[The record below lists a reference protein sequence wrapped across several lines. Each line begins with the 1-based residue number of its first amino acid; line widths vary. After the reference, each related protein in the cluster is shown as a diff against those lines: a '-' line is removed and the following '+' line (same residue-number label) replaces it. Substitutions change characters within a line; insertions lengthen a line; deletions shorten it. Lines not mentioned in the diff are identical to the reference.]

1 MALITK
7 IREKSGIAA
16 AAIAISLIFFLIG
29 GDIFSGNSRFFGGSS
44 DVVGEIGGEK
54 INFKDFQKK
63 VEDATQN
70 YTQQSGRSP
79 GEQETSQMRDQVW
92 NQYIL
97 DLAYGKEYDA
107 LGLSVSSK
115 ELVDMVQGENIHPS
129 VRQQFT
135 NPQTGQ
141 FDKTYVIQFLKN
153 FKTMPVAQQQAWAS
167 FEKSL
172 AQDRLRTK
180 YENLIKMSTYTT
192 NAEAQKEY
200 SAQTAKV
207 DAHYLYVPFYSVAD
221 STVKVTDSQLE
232 DYLGKHKDAFI
243 GQNTRSIQYVTFP
256 VIPSKQ
262 DTASFYNDIKRLA
275 KELAITKND
284 SAFAMMNSDVK
295 TPYYVTMAEIPE
307 SVKGSLGSMTPG
319 GIYGPFKNGM
329 SYSIYKYGGIQKDS
343 LFTVRA
349 SHILIQAAKAAPDSV
364 KAAARKRAEGILAQ
378 IRGGASFEAM
388 AQQFGTDGTAQQG
401 GDLGYFKNNGSM
413 VKPFENAIFGFSGT
427 GLLANI
433 VETDFGFHIVKVT
446 EAKTNTR
453 YKLAA
458 VNRTIAPSQAT
469 MDEVL
474 RKADAFA
481 TENDTKDKFE
491 ASLKKDRTLLMLR
504 GDKIPEGAA
513 GFNNL
518 QNARDIVRWAFNSDT
533 KIGSISTVFQNENQY
548 IVALETGSTDK
559 DKVKIDDFRDE
570 LTARVRGE
578 MKAEIITKKLSGIT
592 GTLEQMAQKY
602 GAGALVETVTDLTLA
617 QGVLTSAGAD
627 PTALGKAFGLKIGQ
641 KSKPFKGEAGVFV
654 METTKSTPAP
664 AMADLTMY
672 KNSSKMMAAQR
683 ASYYINEAIKENAK
697 VVDNRAKFY

>member
-16 AAIAISLIFFLIG
+16 AAIAISLIFFLVG
-29 GDIFSGNSRFFGGSS
+29 GDIFSGNSRFFGGSG

-54 INFKDFQKK
+54 INYKDFQKK

-70 YTQQSGRSP
+70 YTQQAGRSP

-97 DLAYGKEYDA
+97 DLAYGKEYEA
-107 LGLSVSSK
+107 LGLSVSAK

-172 AQDRLRTK
+172 SQDRLRTK
-180 YENLIKMSTYTT
+180 YENLLKMSTYTT

-200 SAQTAKV
+200 SAQTSKV

-232 DYLGKHKDAFI
+232 DYLGKHKNAFL

-433 VETDFGFHIVKVT
+433 VETDFGYHIVKVT

-458 VNRTIAPSQAT
+458 INRTIAPSQAT

-474 RKADAFA
+474 RKTDAFA
-481 TENDTKDKFE
+481 TENNTKDKFE
-491 ASLKKDRTLLMLR
+491 AALKKDRTLLMLR

-559 DKVKIDDFRDE
+559 NKVKIDDFRDE
-570 LTARVRGE
+570 LTAKVRGE
-578 MKAEIITKKLSGIT
+578 MKAEIITKKLTGIT

>member
-570 LTARVRGE
+570 LTAKVRGE

>member
-54 INFKDFQKK
+54 INYKDFQKK
-63 VEDATQN
+63 VEDAAQN
-70 YTQQSGRSP
+70 YTQQAGRSP
-79 GEQETSQMRDQVW
+79 GEQETSQMRDQIW

-97 DLAYGKEYDA
+97 DLAYGKEYEA

-153 FKTMPVAQQQAWAS
+153 FKTMPVPQQQAWAS

-180 YENLIKMSTYTT
+180 YENLMKMSTYTT

-200 SAQTAKV
+200 VAQTSKV

-275 KELAITKND
+275 KELAISKND

-433 VETDFGFHIVKVT
+433 VETDFGYHIVKVT

-481 TENDTKDKFE
+481 TENNTKDKFE
-491 ASLKKDRTLLMLR
+491 AALKKDRTLLMLR

-578 MKAEIITKKLSGIT
+578 MKAEIITKKLSGVS

-627 PTALGKAFGLKIGQ
+627 PTALGKAFGLKVGQ
-641 KSKPFKGEAGVFV
+641 KSKPFKGEAGVFI

-672 KNSSKMMAAQR
+672 KNSAKMMAAQR

-697 VVDNRAKFY
+697 VIDNRAKFY

>member
-1 MALITK
+1 
-7 IREKSGIAA
+7 
-16 AAIAISLIFFLIG
+16 
-29 GDIFSGNSRFFGGSS
+29 
-44 DVVGEIGGEK
+44 
-54 INFKDFQKK
+54 
-63 VEDATQN
+63 
-70 YTQQSGRSP
+70 
-79 GEQETSQMRDQVW
+79 
-92 NQYIL
+92 
-97 DLAYGKEYDA
+97 
-107 LGLSVSSK
+107 
-115 ELVDMVQGENIHPS
+115 
-129 VRQQFT
+129 
-135 NPQTGQ
+135 
-141 FDKTYVIQFLKN
+141 
-153 FKTMPVAQQQAWAS
+153 MPVAQQQAWAS

-180 YENLIKMSTYTT
+180 YENLMKMSTYTT

-200 SAQTAKV
+200 VAQTSKV

-221 STVKVTDSQLE
+221 STVEVTDSQLE

-275 KELAITKND
+275 KELAISKND

-329 SYSIYKYGGIQKDS
+329 SYSIYKYGGVQKDS

-349 SHILIQAAKAAPDSV
+349 SHILIQAAKTASDSV
-364 KAAARKRAEGILAQ
+364 KSAARKRAEGILAQ

-474 RKADAFA
+474 RRADAFA
-481 TENDTKDKFE
+481 TANDTKDKFE
-491 ASLKKDRTLLMLR
+491 AALKKDRTLLMLR

-559 DKVKIDDFRDE
+559 NKVKIDDFRDE
-570 LTARVRGE
+570 LMARVRGE

>member
-7 IREKSGIAA
+7 IREKSGVAA
-16 AAIAISLIFFLIG
+16 AAIAISLILFLVG
-29 GDIFSGNSRFFGGSS
+29 GDIFQGRSKFFGGTS
-44 DVVGEIGGEK
+44 DVVGEIGGENIK
-54 INFKDFQKK
+54 FQDFQKK
-63 VEDATQN
+63 VEELSQN
-70 YTQQSGRSP
+70 YTQQAGRGP
-79 GEQETSQMRDQVW
+79 GEQELAQMREQVW
-92 NQYIL
+92 NQYIM
-97 DLAYGKEYDA
+97 DLAYGKEYES
-107 LGLSVSSK
+107 LGLSVTPK

-141 FDKTYVIQFLKN
+141 FDKNYVIQFLKN
-153 FKTMPVAQQQAWAS
+153 FKTMPVAQQQAWAN

-172 AQDRLRTK
+172 SQDRLRSK
-180 YENLIKMSTYTT
+180 YENLLRMSTYTT

-207 DAHYLYVPFYSVAD
+207 DVRYLYVPFYSVAD
-221 STVKVTDSQLE
+221 STIKVSDSQLE
-232 DYLGKHKDAFI
+232 EYLNSHKDLFK
-243 GQNTRSIQYVTFP
+243 GQNTRSVQYVTFP

-275 KELAITKND
+275 KELAVTKND

-295 TPYYVTMAEIPE
+295 TPYYATLAEIPE
-307 SVKGSLGSMTPG
+307 SVKGSLGSMVVG
-319 GIYGPFKNGM
+319 GIYGPFKNGL
-329 SYSIYKYGGIQKDS
+329 SYSIYKYGGVQKDS

-349 SHILIQAAKAAPDSV
+349 SHILINAPKTAPDSV

-388 AQQFGTDGTAQQG
+388 AQQFGSDGTAQQG
-401 GDLGYFKNNGSM
+401 GDLGYFKNNGGM
-413 VKPFENAIFGFSGT
+413 VKPFENAVFGFSGT
-427 GLLANI
+427 GLLPGI
-433 VETDFGFHIVKVT
+433 VETDFGYHVVKVT

-481 TENDTKDKFE
+481 SANDTKDKFE
-491 ASLKKDRTLLMLR
+491 AALKKDKSLLMLR
-504 GDKIPEGAA
+504 ADKIQEGAT
-513 GFNNL
+513 GLNNL
-518 QNARDIVRWAFNSDT
+518 QNARDIVRWAFNDDT
-533 KIGSISTVFQNENQY
+533 KIGEVSDVFQNENQY
-548 IVALETGSTDK
+548 IVALETGATSK
-559 DKVKIDDFRDE
+559 DVVKVDDFRDE
-570 LTARVRGE
+570 LTARVRGDL
-578 MKAEIITKKLSGIT
+578 KAEQITKKLGGIS

-602 GAGALVETVTDLTLA
+602 GAGALVETVSDLTLA

-627 PTALGKAFGLKIGQ
+627 PTALGKAFGLKVGQ

-664 AMADLTMY
+664 AIADLTMY
-672 KNSSKMMAAQR
+672 KNSAKMMAAQR
-683 ASYYINEAIKENAK
+683 ASFYINEAIKDNAK

>member
-7 IREKSGIAA
+7 IREKSGVAA
-16 AAIAISLIFFLIG
+16 AAIAISLILFLVG
-29 GDIFSGNSRFFGGSS
+29 GDIFQGRSKFFGGTS
-44 DVVGEIGGEK
+44 DVVGEIGGENIK
-54 INFKDFQKK
+54 FQDFQKK
-63 VEDATQN
+63 VEELSQN
-70 YTQQSGRSP
+70 YTQQAGRGP
-79 GEQETSQMRDQVW
+79 GEQELGQMRDQVW
-92 NQYIL
+92 NQYIM
-97 DLAYGKEYDA
+97 DLAYGKEYET
-107 LGLSVSSK
+107 LGLSVTPK

-141 FDKTYVIQFLKN
+141 FDKNYVIQFLKN
-153 FKTMPVAQQQAWAS
+153 FKTMPVAQQQAWAN

-172 AQDRLRTK
+172 SQDRLRGK
-180 YENLIKMSTYTT
+180 YENLLRMSTYTT
-192 NAEAQKEY
+192 TAEAQKEY
-200 SAQTAKV
+200 TAQTAKV
-207 DAHYLYVPFYSVAD
+207 DVRYLYVPFYSMAD
-221 STVKVTDSQLE
+221 STIKVSDSQLE
-232 DYLGKHKDAFI
+232 EYLNSHKDLFK

-256 VIPSKQ
+256 VIPSKV

-275 KELAITKND
+275 KELAVTKND

-295 TPYYVTMAEIPE
+295 TPYYATLAEIPND
-307 SVKGSLGSMTPG
+307 VKSQLGSMVVG
-319 GIYGPFKNGM
+319 GIYGPFKNGL
-329 SYSIYKYGGIQKDS
+329 SYSIYKYGGVQKDS

-349 SHILIQAAKAAPDSV
+349 SHILINAPKTAPDSV

-388 AQQFGTDGTAQQG
+388 AQQFGSDGTAQQG
-401 GDLGYFKNNGSM
+401 GDLGYFKNNGGM
-413 VKPFENAIFGFSGT
+413 VKPFENAVFGFSGT
-427 GLLANI
+427 GLLPSI
-433 VETDFGFHIVKVT
+433 VETDFGYHVIKVT

-481 TENDTKDKFE
+481 AANDTKDKFE
-491 ASLKKDRTLLMLR
+491 AALKKDKSLLMLR
-504 GDKIPEGAA
+504 ADKIQEGAT
-513 GFNNL
+513 GMNNL
-518 QNARDIVRWAFNSDT
+518 QNARDIVRWAFNDDT
-533 KIGSISTVFQNENQY
+533 KIGTVSEVFQNDNQY
-548 IVALETGSTDK
+548 IVALETGTTSK
-559 DKVKIDDFRDE
+559 EVVKVDDFRDE
-570 LTARVRGE
+570 LTARVRGDL
-578 MKAEIITKKLSGIT
+578 KAEQITKKLGGIS

-602 GAGALVETVTDLTLA
+602 GAGALVETVSDLTLA

-627 PTALGKAFGLKIGQ
+627 PTALGKAFGLKVGQ

-664 AMADLTMY
+664 AIADLTMY
-672 KNSSKMMAAQR
+672 KNSAKMMATQR
-683 ASYYINEAIKENAK
+683 TSFYINEAIKDNAK

>member
-16 AAIAISLIFFLIG
+16 AAIAISLIFFLVG
-29 GDIFSGNSRFFGGSS
+29 GDIFSGNSRFFGGSG

-54 INFKDFQKK
+54 INYKDFQKK

-70 YTQQSGRSP
+70 YTQQAGRSP

-97 DLAYGKEYDA
+97 DLAYGKEYEA
-107 LGLSVSSK
+107 LGLSVSAK

-180 YENLIKMSTYTT
+180 YENLMKMSTYTT

-200 SAQTAKV
+200 SAQTSKV

-232 DYLGKHKDAFI
+232 DYLGKHKDAFV

-275 KELAITKND
+275 RELAISKND

-349 SHILIQAAKAAPDSV
+349 SHILIQAPKTASDSV
-364 KAAARKRAEGILAQ
+364 KAAARKRAEGVLAQ

-433 VETDFGFHIVKVT
+433 VETDFGYHIVKVT

-474 RKADAFA
+474 RKTDAFA
-481 TENDTKDKFE
+481 TQNNTKDKFE
-491 ASLKKDRTLLMLR
+491 AALKKDRTLLMLR

-559 DKVKIDDFRDE
+559 NKVKIDDFRDE
-570 LTARVRGE
+570 LTAKVRGE
-578 MKAEIITKKLSGIT
+578 MKAEIITKKLSGVS

>member
-54 INFKDFQKK
+54 INYKDFQKK
-63 VEDATQN
+63 VEDAAQN
-70 YTQQSGRSP
+70 YTQQAGRSP
-79 GEQETSQMRDQVW
+79 GEQETSQMRDQIW

-97 DLAYGKEYDA
+97 DLAYGKEYEA

-180 YENLIKMSTYTT
+180 YENLMKMSTYTT

-200 SAQTAKV
+200 VAQTSKV

-221 STVKVTDSQLE
+221 STVEVTDSQLE

-275 KELAITKND
+275 KELAISKND

-329 SYSIYKYGGIQKDS
+329 SYSIYKYGGVQKDS

-349 SHILIQAAKAAPDSV
+349 SHILIQAAKTASDSV
-364 KAAARKRAEGILAQ
+364 KSAARKRAEGILAQ

-474 RKADAFA
+474 RRADAFA
-481 TENDTKDKFE
+481 TANDTKDKFE
-491 ASLKKDRTLLMLR
+491 AALKKDRTLLMLR

-559 DKVKIDDFRDE
+559 NKVKIDDFRDE
-570 LTARVRGE
+570 LMARVRGE

>member
-16 AAIAISLIFFLIG
+16 TAIAISLIFFLIG
-29 GDIFSGNSRFFGGSS
+29 GDLFSGNSRFFGGSN
-44 DVVGEIGGEK
+44 DVVGVIGGEK
-54 INFKDFQKK
+54 INYKDFQKK
-63 VEDATQN
+63 VEDAAQN
-70 YTQQSGRSP
+70 YTQQAGRSP
-79 GEQETSQMRDQVW
+79 GDQETSQMRDQVW

-97 DLAYGKEYDA
+97 DLAYGKEYEA
-107 LGLSVSSK
+107 LGLSVSPK

-180 YENLIKMSTYTT
+180 YENLLKMSTYTT

-200 SAQTAKV
+200 LAQTSKV

-232 DYLGKHKDAFI
+232 DYLGKHKEAFL

-364 KAAARKRAEGILAQ
+364 KAAARKRAEGILTQ

-433 VETDFGFHIVKVT
+433 VETDFGYHIVKVT

-474 RKADAFA
+474 RRADAFA
-481 TENDTKDKFE
+481 TQNDTKDKFE
-491 ASLKKDRTLLMLR
+491 AALKKDRTLLMLR
-504 GDKIPEGAA
+504 GDKIPQGAA

-570 LTARVRGE
+570 LTAKVRGE
-578 MKAEIITKKLSGIT
+578 MKAEIIIKKLTGIT

-664 AMADLTMY
+664 AMADLTMF
-672 KNSSKMMAAQR
+672 KNSSKMIAAQR

>member
-16 AAIAISLIFFLIG
+16 TAIAISLIFFLVG
-29 GDIFSGNSRFFGGSS
+29 GDLFSGNSRFFGGSS
-44 DVVGEIGGEK
+44 NVVGEIGGEK
-54 INFKDFQKK
+54 INYKDFQKK
-63 VEDATQN
+63 VEAATQN

-97 DLAYGKEYDA
+97 DLAYGKEYQA
-107 LGLSVSSK
+107 LGLSVSPK

-135 NPQTGQ
+135 NPKTGQ

-153 FKTMPVAQQQAWAS
+153 FKTMPAAQQQAWAS

-172 AQDRLRTK
+172 SQDRLRTK
-180 YENLIKMSTYTT
+180 YENLMKMSTYTT

-207 DAHYLYVPFYSVAD
+207 DVRYLYIPFYSVAD

-232 DYLGKHKDAFI
+232 DYLGKHQGAFK
-243 GQNTRSIQYVTFP
+243 GQTTRSIQYVTFP

-284 SAFAMMNSDVK
+284 SAFAMMNSDTK
-295 TPYYVTMAEIPE
+295 TPYYVTMAEMPE
-307 SVKGSLGSMTPG
+307 SVKGSLGTMTPG

-349 SHILIQAAKAAPDSV
+349 SHILIQAAKTAPDSV

-427 GLLANI
+427 GLLPKI
-433 VETDFGFHIVKVT
+433 VETDFGYHIVKVT

-481 TENDTKDKFE
+481 AENNTKDKFE
-491 ASLKKDRTLLMLR
+491 AALKKDRTLLMLR

-533 KIGSISTVFQNENQY
+533 KVGSISTVFQNENQY

-578 MKAEIITKKLSGIT
+578 MKAEIIMKKLSGIT
-592 GTLEQMAQKY
+592 GTFEQMAQKY
-602 GAGALVETVTDLTLA
+602 GAGALVETVAGLTLA

-627 PTALGKAFGLKIGQ
+627 PTALGRAFGLKVGQ

>member
-70 YTQQSGRSP
+70 YTQQAGRSP

-180 YENLIKMSTYTT
+180 YENLLKMSTYTT

-232 DYLGKHKDAFI
+232 DYLGKHKDAFL

-433 VETDFGFHIVKVT
+433 VETDFGYHIVKVT

-559 DKVKIDDFRDE
+559 DKVKVDDFRDE

-627 PTALGKAFGLKIGQ
+627 PTALGKAFGLKVGQ

-672 KNSSKMMAAQR
+672 KNSAKMMAAQR

>member
-7 IREKSGIAA
+7 IREKSGVAA
-16 AAIAISLIFFLIG
+16 AAIAISLILFLVG
-29 GDIFSGNSRFFGGSS
+29 GDLFTGNSSFFGGSKN
-44 DVVGEIGGEK
+44 VVGEIGGES
-54 INFKDFQKK
+54 IQYQDFQKK
-63 VEDATQN
+63 VDELSQN
-70 YTQQSGRSP
+70 YSQQAGRSP
-79 GEQETSQMRDQVW
+79 GDQETTQMREQVW
-92 NQYIL
+92 NQYIM
-97 DLAYGKEYDA
+97 DLAYGKEYEA
-107 LGLSVSSK
+107 LGLSVSPK

-153 FKTMPVAQQQAWAS
+153 FKTMAPAQQQAWAS

-172 AQDRLRTK
+172 AQDRLRGK
-180 YENLIKMSTYTT
+180 YENLLRMSTYTT

-200 SAQTAKV
+200 VAQTAKV
-207 DAHYLYVPFYSVAD
+207 NAHYLYVPFYSVAD
-221 STVKVTDSQLE
+221 SSIKVTDSQLE
-232 DYLGKHKDAFI
+232 DYLSKNKDAFK

-256 VIPSKQ
+256 VIPSKL

-284 SAFAMMNSDVK
+284 SAFAMMNSDIK
-295 TPYYVTMAEIPE
+295 TPYYATLAEIPE
-307 SVKGSLGSMTPG
+307 SVKGQLSSMTPG

-329 SYSIYKYGGIQKDS
+329 SYSIYKYGGIQKDT

-349 SHILIQAAKAAPDSV
+349 SHILIQAPKASSDSV
-364 KAAARKRAEGILAQ
+364 KASARTRANGILAQ
-378 IRGGASFEAM
+378 IKGGASFEAM

-427 GLLANI
+427 GLLPGI
-433 VETDFGFHIVKVT
+433 VETDFGYHIVKVT

-481 TENDTKDKFE
+481 SANDTKDKFE
-491 ASLKKDRTLLMLR
+491 AALKKDRSLLMLR

-518 QNARDIVRWAFNSDT
+518 QNARDIVRWAFNDDT
-533 KIGSISTVFQNENQY
+533 KVGTISTVFQNENQY
-548 IVALETGSTDK
+548 IVALETGSTSK
-559 DKVKIDDFRDE
+559 DKVKIEDFRDE
-570 LTARVRGE
+570 LTARVRGDL
-578 MKAEIITKKLSGIT
+578 KAETIMKKLGGVS

-602 GAGALVETVTDLTLA
+602 GAGALVETVNDITLA

-627 PTALGKAFGLKIGQ
+627 PTALGKSFGLKVGQ
-641 KSKPFKGEAGVFV
+641 KSKPFKGDAGVFV
-654 METTKSTPAP
+654 METTKTTPAP

-672 KNSSKMMAAQR
+672 KNSAKMMAAQR

>member
-7 IREKSGIAA
+7 IREKSGVAA
-16 AAIAISLIFFLIG
+16 AAIAISLILFLVG
-29 GDIFSGNSRFFGGSS
+29 GDIFQGRSRFFGGTS
-44 DVVGEIGGEK
+44 DAVGEIGGESIK
-54 INFKDFQKK
+54 FPDFQKK
-63 VEDATQN
+63 VEELTQN
-70 YTQQSGRSP
+70 YTQQSGRGP
-79 GEQETSQMRDQVW
+79 GEQELGMMRDQVW
-92 NQYIL
+92 NQYIM
-97 DLAYGKEYDA
+97 DLAYGKEYES
-107 LGLSVSSK
+107 LGLAVTPK

-141 FDKTYVIQFLKN
+141 FDKNYVIQFLKN
-153 FKTMPVAQQQAWAS
+153 FKTMPVAQQQAWAN

-172 AQDRLRTK
+172 SQDRLRSK
-180 YENLIKMSTYTT
+180 YENLLKMSTYTT

-200 SAQTAKV
+200 TAQTSKV
-207 DAHYLYVPFYSVAD
+207 DARYLYVPFYSVAD
-221 STVKVTDSQLE
+221 SAIKVTDSQLE
-232 DYLGKHKDAFI
+232 EYLNSHKDLFK

-295 TPYYVTMAEIPE
+295 TPYYATLAEIPE
-307 SVKGSLGSMTPG
+307 AVKGQLSSMVTG
-319 GIYGPFKNGM
+319 GIYGPFKNG
-329 SYSIYKYGGIQKDS
+329 SAYSIYKYGGVQKDS

-349 SHILIQAAKAAPDSV
+349 SHILINAPKTAPDSV

-427 GLLANI
+427 GLLPGI
-433 VETDFGFHIVKVT
+433 VETDFGYHVVKVT

-458 VNRTIAPSQAT
+458 INRTIAPSQTT
-469 MDEVL
+469 MDDVL

-481 TENDTKDKFE
+481 SANDTKDKFE
-491 ASLKKDRTLLMLR
+491 ASLKKDKSLLMLR
-504 GDKIPEGAA
+504 GDKIQEGAT

-518 QNARDIVRWAFNSDT
+518 QNARDIVRWAFNDDT
-533 KIGSISTVFQNENQY
+533 KVAEVSDVFQNENQY
-548 IVALETGSTDK
+548 IVALETGATSK
-559 DKVKIDDFRDE
+559 DAVKVDDFRDE

-578 MKAEIITKKLSGIT
+578 LKAEQIIKKLGGIS
-592 GTLEQMAQKY
+592 GTLEQIAQKY

-627 PTALGKAFGLKIGQ
+627 PTALGKAFGLKVGQ
-641 KSKPFKGEAGVFV
+641 KSKPFKGDAGVFV

-664 AMADLTMY
+664 AIADLTIY
-672 KNSSKMMAAQR
+672 KNSAKMMAAQR
-683 ASYYINEAIKENAK
+683 ASFYINEAIKENAK

>member
-7 IREKSGIAA
+7 IREKSGVAA
-16 AAIAISLIFFLIG
+16 AAIAISLILFLIG
-29 GDIFSGNSRFFGGSS
+29 GDLFTGNSRFFGGSRN
-44 DVVGEIGGEK
+44 VIGEIGGES
-54 INFKDFQKK
+54 IQYQDFQKK
-63 VEDATQN
+63 VDELTQN
-70 YTQQSGRSP
+70 YSQQAGRSP
-79 GEQETSQMRDQVW
+79 GDQETTQMRDQVW
-92 NQYIL
+92 NQYIM
-97 DLAYGKEYDA
+97 DLAYGKEYEA
-107 LGLSVSSK
+107 LGLSVSPK

-153 FKTMPVAQQQAWAS
+153 FKTMAPAQQQAWAS

-172 AQDRLRTK
+172 SQDRLRGK
-180 YENLIKMSTYTT
+180 YENLLRMSTYTT

-200 SAQTAKV
+200 VAQTSKV
-207 DAHYLYVPFYSVAD
+207 NAHYLYVPFYSVAD
-221 STVKVTDSQLE
+221 SSIKVTDSQLE
-232 DYLGKHKDAFI
+232 DYLSKHKETFK

-295 TPYYVTMAEIPE
+295 TPYYATLAEIPE
-307 SVKGSLGSMTPG
+307 AVKGSLSSMTPG

-329 SYSIYKYGGIQKDS
+329 SYSIYKYGGVQKDS

-349 SHILIQAAKAAPDSV
+349 SHILINAPKTAPDSV
-364 KAAARKRAEGILAQ
+364 KAAARTRANGILAQ
-378 IRGGASFEAM
+378 IKGGASFEAM

-401 GDLGYFKNNGSM
+401 GDLGYFKNNGGM

-427 GLLANI
+427 GLLPGV
-433 VETDFGFHIVKVT
+433 VETDFGYHIVKVT

-458 VNRTIAPSQAT
+458 INRTIAPSQAT

-481 TENDTKDKFE
+481 TANDTKDKFE
-491 ASLKKDRTLLMLR
+491 AALKKDRTLLMLR

-518 QNARDIVRWAFNSDT
+518 QNARDIVRWAFNDDT
-533 KIGSISTVFQNENQY
+533 KVGAVSTVFQNENQY
-548 IVALETGSTDK
+548 IVALETGSTSK
-559 DKVKIDDFRDE
+559 DNVKIDDFRDE
-570 LTARVRGE
+570 LTARVRGDL
-578 MKAEIITKKLSGIT
+578 KAEQIIKKLGGVS

-602 GAGALVETVTDLTLA
+602 GAGALVETVNDLTLA

-627 PTALGKAFGLKIGQ
+627 PTALGKAFGLKVGQ
-641 KSKPFKGEAGVFV
+641 KSKPFKGDAGVFV
-654 METTKSTPAP
+654 METTSSTPAP

-672 KNSSKMMAAQR
+672 KNSAKMMAAQR
-683 ASYYINEAIKENAK
+683 TSYYINEAIKENAK

>member
-7 IREKSGIAA
+7 IREKSGVAA
-16 AAIAISLIFFLIG
+16 AAIAISLILFLIG
-29 GDIFSGNSRFFGGSS
+29 GDIFQGRSSFFGGSS
-44 DVVGEIGGEK
+44 DVIGEIGGESIK
-54 INFKDFQKK
+54 YQDFQKK
-63 VEDATQN
+63 VEELSQN
-70 YTQQSGRSP
+70 YTQQAGRGP
-79 GEQETSQMRDQVW
+79 GEQELGMMRDQVW
-92 NQYIL
+92 NQYL
-97 DLAYGKEYDA
+97 MDLAYGKEYES
-107 LGLSVSSK
+107 LGLAVSPK

-141 FDKTYVIQFLKN
+141 FDKNYVIQFLKN
-153 FKTMPVAQQQAWAS
+153 FKTMPVAQQQAWAN

-172 AQDRLRTK
+172 AQDRLRSK
-180 YENLIKMSTYTT
+180 YEGLLRMSAYTT

-200 SAQTAKV
+200 TAQTSKV

-221 STVKVTDSQLE
+221 STIKVTDSQLE
-232 DYLGKHKDAFI
+232 EYLNSHKDLFK

-256 VIPSKQ
+256 VIPSKA

-275 KELAITKND
+275 KELALTKND

-295 TPYYVTMAEIPE
+295 TPYYVTLAEIPE
-307 SVKGSLGSMTPG
+307 AVKGQLGSMVAG
-319 GIYGPFKNGM
+319 GIYGPFKNGL
-329 SYSIYKYGGIQKDS
+329 SYSIYKYGGVQKDS

-349 SHILIQAAKAAPDSV
+349 SHILINAPKTASDSV

-401 GDLGYFKNNGSM
+401 GDLGYFKNNGGM
-413 VKPFENAIFGFSGT
+413 VKPFENAVFGFSGT
-427 GLLANI
+427 GLLPNI
-433 VETDFGFHIVKVT
+433 VETDFGYHIIKVT

-481 TENDTKDKFE
+481 SNNDTKDKFE
-491 ASLKKDRTLLMLR
+491 AALKKDKSLLMLR
-504 GDKIPEGAA
+504 ADKIQEGAT

-518 QNARDIVRWAFNSDT
+518 QNARDIVRWAFNEST
-533 KIGSISTVFQNENQY
+533 KIGAVSEVFQNENQY
-548 IVALETGSTDK
+548 IVALETGSTSK
-559 DKVKIDDFRDE
+559 DVVKVDDFRDE
-570 LTARVRGE
+570 LTARVRGDL
-578 MKAEIITKKLSGIT
+578 KAEQIIKKLSGIS
-592 GTLEQMAQKY
+592 GTLEQVAQKY
-602 GAGALVETVTDLTLA
+602 GAGALVETVADLTMA

-627 PTALGKAFGLKIGQ
+627 PTAIGKAFGLKVGQ
-641 KSKPFKGEAGVFV
+641 KSKPFKGDAGVFI

-664 AMADLTMY
+664 AIADLTMY
-672 KNSSKMMAAQR
+672 KNSAKMMAAQR
-683 ASYYINEAIKENAK
+683 TSFYINEAIKDNAK

>member
-54 INFKDFQKK
+54 INYKDFQKK
-63 VEDATQN
+63 VEDAAQN
-70 YTQQSGRSP
+70 YTQQAGRSP
-79 GEQETSQMRDQVW
+79 GEQETSQMRDQIW

-97 DLAYGKEYDA
+97 DLAYGKEYEA

-180 YENLIKMSTYTT
+180 YENLMKMSTYTT

-200 SAQTAKV
+200 VAQTSKV

-275 KELAITKND
+275 KELAISKND

-349 SHILIQAAKAAPDSV
+349 SHILIQAAKTASDSV
-364 KAAARKRAEGILAQ
+364 KATARKRAEGILAQ

-559 DKVKIDDFRDE
+559 NKVKIDDFRDE
-570 LTARVRGE
+570 LTAKVRGE
-578 MKAEIITKKLSGIT
+578 MKAEIITKKLTGIT

-641 KSKPFKGEAGVFV
+641 KSKPFKGEAGIFV

>member
-7 IREKSGIAA
+7 IREKSGVAA
-16 AAIAISLIFFLIG
+16 AAIAISLILFLVG
-29 GDIFSGNSRFFGGSS
+29 GDIFQGRSRFFGGTS
-44 DVVGEIGGEK
+44 DAVGEIGGESIK
-54 INFKDFQKK
+54 FPDFQKK
-63 VEDATQN
+63 VEELTQN
-70 YTQQSGRSP
+70 YTQQSGRGP
-79 GEQETSQMRDQVW
+79 GEQELGMMRDQVW
-92 NQYIL
+92 NQYIM
-97 DLAYGKEYDA
+97 DLAYGKEYES
-107 LGLSVSSK
+107 LGLAVTPK

-141 FDKTYVIQFLKN
+141 FDKNYVIQFLKN
-153 FKTMPVAQQQAWAS
+153 FKTMPVAQQQAWAN

-172 AQDRLRTK
+172 SQDRLRSK
-180 YENLIKMSTYTT
+180 YENLLKMSTYTT

-200 SAQTAKV
+200 TAQTSKV
-207 DAHYLYVPFYSVAD
+207 DARYLYVPFYSVAD
-221 STVKVTDSQLE
+221 SAIKVTDSQLE
-232 DYLGKHKDAFI
+232 EYLNSHKDLFK

-295 TPYYVTMAEIPE
+295 TPYYATLAEIPE
-307 SVKGSLGSMTPG
+307 AVKGQLSSMVTG
-319 GIYGPFKNGM
+319 GIYGPFKNG
-329 SYSIYKYGGIQKDS
+329 SAYSIYKYGGVQKDS

-349 SHILIQAAKAAPDSV
+349 SHILINAPKTAPDSV

-427 GLLANI
+427 GLLPGI
-433 VETDFGFHIVKVT
+433 VETDFGYHVVKVT

-458 VNRTIAPSQAT
+458 INRTIAPSQTT
-469 MDEVL
+469 MDDVL

-481 TENDTKDKFE
+481 SANDTKDKFE
-491 ASLKKDRTLLMLR
+491 ASLKKDKSLLMLR
-504 GDKIPEGAA
+504 GDKIQEGAT

-518 QNARDIVRWAFNSDT
+518 QNARDIVRWAFNDDT
-533 KIGSISTVFQNENQY
+533 KVGEVSDVFQNENQY
-548 IVALETGSTDK
+548 IVALETGATSK
-559 DKVKIDDFRDE
+559 DAVKVDDFRDE

-578 MKAEIITKKLSGIT
+578 LKAEQIIKKLGGIS
-592 GTLEQMAQKY
+592 GTLEQIAQKY

-627 PTALGKAFGLKIGQ
+627 PTALGKAFGLKVGQ
-641 KSKPFKGEAGVFV
+641 KSKPFKGDAGVFV

-664 AMADLTMY
+664 AIADLTIY
-672 KNSSKMMAAQR
+672 KNSAKMMAAQR
-683 ASYYINEAIKENAK
+683 ASFYINEAIKENAK

>member
-1 MALITK
+1 
-7 IREKSGIAA
+7 
-16 AAIAISLIFFLIG
+16 
-29 GDIFSGNSRFFGGSS
+29 
-44 DVVGEIGGEK
+44 
-54 INFKDFQKK
+54 
-63 VEDATQN
+63 
-70 YTQQSGRSP
+70 
-79 GEQETSQMRDQVW
+79 
-92 NQYIL
+92 
-97 DLAYGKEYDA
+97 
-107 LGLSVSSK
+107 
-115 ELVDMVQGENIHPS
+115 MVQGNNIHPS

-153 FKTMPVAQQQAWAS
+153 FKTLPPAQQQAWAS

-172 AQDRLRTK
+172 AQDRLRGK
-180 YENLIKMSTYTT
+180 YENLLRMSAYTT

-200 SAQTAKV
+200 VAQTSKV
-207 DAHYLYVPFYSVAD
+207 NAHYLYVPFYSVAD
-221 STVKVTDSQLE
+221 SSINVKDSQLE
-232 DYLGKHKDAFI
+232 DYLGKHKDTFK

-256 VIPSKQ
+256 VIPSKV

-295 TPYYVTMAEIPE
+295 TPYYATLAEIPE
-307 SVKGSLGSMTPG
+307 AVKGSLSSMTPG

-329 SYSIYKYGGIQKDS
+329 SYSIYKYGGVQKDS

-349 SHILIQAAKAAPDSV
+349 SHILINAPKTASDSV
-364 KAAARKRAEGILAQ
+364 KAVARKRAEGILAQ
-378 IRGGASFEAM
+378 IKGGASFEAM
-388 AQQFGTDGTAQQG
+388 AQQFGSDGTAQQG
-401 GDLGYFKNNGSM
+401 GDLGYFKNNGAM

-427 GLLANI
+427 GLLPGI
-433 VETDFGFHIVKVT
+433 VETDFGYHVVKVT

-458 VNRTIAPSQAT
+458 INRTIAPSQAT

-481 TENDTKDKFE
+481 TANDTKDKFE
-491 ASLKKDRTLLMLR
+491 AALKKDRTLLMLR

-518 QNARDIVRWAFNSDT
+518 QNARDIVRWAFNDDT
-533 KIGSISTVFQNENQY
+533 KVGSVSTVFQNENQY
-548 IVALETGSTDK
+548 IVALETASTSK
-559 DKVKIDDFRDE
+559 DNVKIDDFRDE
-570 LTARVRGE
+570 LTSRVRGDL
-578 MKAEIITKKLSGIT
+578 KAEQIIKKLTAVS

-602 GAGALVETVTDLTLA
+602 GAGALVETVNDLTLA

-627 PTALGKAFGLKIGQ
+627 PAALGKAFGLKVGQ
-641 KSKPFKGEAGVFV
+641 KSNPFKGDAGVFV
-654 METTKSTPAP
+654 MEATSSTPAP

-672 KNSSKMMAAQR
+672 KNSAKMMAAQR
-683 ASYYINEAIKENAK
+683 TSYYINEAIKENAK

>member
-16 AAIAISLIFFLIG
+16 AAIAISLIFFLVG

-54 INFKDFQKK
+54 INYKDFQKK

-70 YTQQSGRSP
+70 YTQQAGRSP
-79 GEQETSQMRDQVW
+79 GEQETNQMRDQVW

-97 DLAYGKEYDA
+97 DLAYGKEYEA
-107 LGLSVSSK
+107 LGLSVSAK

-180 YENLIKMSTYTT
+180 YENLLKMSTYTT

-200 SAQTAKV
+200 SAQTSKV

-232 DYLGKHKDAFI
+232 DYLGKHKDAFV

-433 VETDFGFHIVKVT
+433 VETDFGYHIVKVT

-458 VNRTIAPSQAT
+458 INRTIAPSQAT

-474 RKADAFA
+474 RKTDAFA
-481 TENDTKDKFE
+481 TENNTKDKFE
-491 ASLKKDRTLLMLR
+491 AALKKDRTLLMLR

-559 DKVKIDDFRDE
+559 NKVKIDDFRDE
-570 LTARVRGE
+570 LTAKVRGE
-578 MKAEIITKKLSGIT
+578 MKVEIITKKLSGVS

-664 AMADLTMY
+664 AMADLTMF
-672 KNSSKMMAAQR
+672 KNSSKMIAAQR

>member
-16 AAIAISLIFFLIG
+16 AAIAISLIFFLVG

-54 INFKDFQKK
+54 INYKDFQKK

-70 YTQQSGRSP
+70 YTQQAGRSP

-97 DLAYGKEYDA
+97 DLAYGKEYEA

-180 YENLIKMSTYTT
+180 YENLMKMSTYTT

-200 SAQTAKV
+200 SAQTSKV

-232 DYLGKHKDAFI
+232 DYLGKHKDAFV

-275 KELAITKND
+275 RELAISKND

-349 SHILIQAAKAAPDSV
+349 SHILIQAPKTASDSV
-364 KAAARKRAEGILAQ
+364 KAAARKRAEGVLAQ

-433 VETDFGFHIVKVT
+433 VETDFGYHIVKVT

-474 RKADAFA
+474 RKTDAFA
-481 TENDTKDKFE
+481 TQNNTKDKFE
-491 ASLKKDRTLLMLR
+491 AALKKDRTLLMLR

-559 DKVKIDDFRDE
+559 NKVKIDDFRDE
-570 LTARVRGE
+570 LTAKVRGE
-578 MKAEIITKKLSGIT
+578 MKAEIITKKLSGVS

>member
-16 AAIAISLIFFLIG
+16 AAIAISLIFFLVG

-54 INFKDFQKK
+54 INYKDFQKK

-70 YTQQSGRSP
+70 YTQQAGRSP
-79 GEQETSQMRDQVW
+79 GEQETNQMRDQVW

-97 DLAYGKEYDA
+97 DLAYGKEYEA
-107 LGLSVSSK
+107 LGLSVSAK

-180 YENLIKMSTYTT
+180 YENLLKMSTYTT

-200 SAQTAKV
+200 SAQTSKV

-232 DYLGKHKDAFI
+232 DYLGKHKDAFV

-433 VETDFGFHIVKVT
+433 VETDFGYHIVKVT

-458 VNRTIAPSQAT
+458 INRTIAPSQAT

-474 RKADAFA
+474 RKTDAFA
-481 TENDTKDKFE
+481 TENNTKDKFE
-491 ASLKKDRTLLMLR
+491 AALKKDRTLLMLR

-559 DKVKIDDFRDE
+559 NKVKIDDFRDE
-570 LTARVRGE
+570 LTAKVRGE
-578 MKAEIITKKLSGIT
+578 MKAEIITKKLSGVS

-641 KSKPFKGEAGVFV
+641 KSKPF
-654 METTKSTPAP
+654 
-664 AMADLTMY
+664 
-672 KNSSKMMAAQR
+672 
-683 ASYYINEAIKENAK
+683 
-697 VVDNRAKFY
+697 

>member
-16 AAIAISLIFFLIG
+16 AAIAISLIFFLVG

-54 INFKDFQKK
+54 INYKDFQKK

-70 YTQQSGRSP
+70 YTQQAGRSP
-79 GEQETSQMRDQVW
+79 GEQETNQMRDQVW

-97 DLAYGKEYDA
+97 DLAYGKEYEA
-107 LGLSVSSK
+107 LGLSVSAK

-129 VRQQFT
+129 VSQQFT

-180 YENLIKMSTYTT
+180 YENLLKMSTYTT

-200 SAQTAKV
+200 SAQTSKV

-232 DYLGKHKDAFI
+232 DYLGKHKDAFV

-433 VETDFGFHIVKVT
+433 VETDFGYHIVKVT

-458 VNRTIAPSQAT
+458 INRTIAPSQAT

-474 RKADAFA
+474 RKTDAFA
-481 TENDTKDKFE
+481 TENNTKDKFE
-491 ASLKKDRTLLMLR
+491 AALKKDRTLLMLR

-548 IVALETGSTDK
+548 IVALKTGSTDK
-559 DKVKIDDFRDE
+559 NKVKIDDFRDE
-570 LTARVRGE
+570 LTAKVRGE
-578 MKAEIITKKLSGIT
+578 MKAEIITKKLSGVS

-627 PTALGKAFGLKIGQ
+627 PTALGKAFGLKVGQ

>member
-16 AAIAISLIFFLIG
+16 AAIAISLILFLIG
-29 GDIFSGNSRFFGGSS
+29 GDLFSGNSRFFGGSS
-44 DVVGEIGGEK
+44 QVVGEIGGES
-54 INFKDFQKK
+54 IQYKDFQKK
-63 VEDATQN
+63 VEEQTQN
-70 YTQQSGRSP
+70 YTAQAGKSP
-79 GEQETSQMRDQVW
+79 GDQETAQMREQVW
-92 NQYIL
+92 NQYIM
-97 DLAYGKEYDA
+97 DLAYGKEYEA
-107 LGLSVSSK
+107 LGLSVSPK
-115 ELVDMVQGENIHPS
+115 ELVDMVQGTNIHPS

-153 FKTMPVAQQQAWAS
+153 FKTMPPAQQQQWAL
-167 FEKSL
+167 FEKSIG
-172 AQDRLRTK
+172 QDRLRTK
-180 YENLIKMSTYTT
+180 YENLLKMSTYTT

-200 SAQTAKV
+200 TAQTSKV

-221 STVKVTDSQLE
+221 STIKVTDSQLE
-232 DYLGKHKDAFI
+232 DYLSKHKDAYK
-243 GQNTRSIQYVTFP
+243 GTNTRSIQYVTFP
-256 VIPSKQ
+256 VIPSKL

-275 KELAITKND
+275 KELAVTKND
-284 SAFAMMNSDVK
+284 SAFAMMNSDTK
-295 TPYYVTMAEIPE
+295 TPYYATLAEIPE
-307 SVKGSLGSMTPG
+307 AVKGQLGSMTPG

-329 SYSIYKYGGIQKDS
+329 SYSIYKYGGVQKDS

-349 SHILIQAAKAAPDSV
+349 SHILINAPKASSDSA

-401 GDLGYFKNNGSM
+401 GDLGYFKNNGGM
-413 VKPFENAIFGFSGT
+413 TKLFENAVFGFSGT

-433 VETDFGFHIVKVT
+433 VETEYGYHIVKVT

-458 VNRTIAPSQAT
+458 VNRTIAPSQST

-481 TENDTKDKFE
+481 EANNSKDKFE
-491 ASLKKDRTLLMLR
+491 AALKKDKTLIMMR

-518 QNARDIVRWAFNSDT
+518 QNAREAVRWAFDGDT
-533 KIGSISTVFQNENQY
+533 KIGSVSKVFQNENQY
-548 IVALETGSTDK
+548 IVALETGSTDR
-559 DKVKIDDFRDE
+559 DNVKIGDFRDE
-570 LTARVRGE
+570 LTAGVRAD
-578 MKAEIITKKLSGIT
+578 MKAEIIMKKLSGVS

-602 GAGALVETVTDLTLA
+602 GAGALVETVKDITLA

-627 PTALGKAFGLKIGQ
+627 PAALGKAFGLKVGQ
-641 KSKPFKGEAGVFV
+641 KSKPFKGDAGVFV
-654 METTKSTPAP
+654 METTKSSPAP
-664 AMADLTMY
+664 AIADLTMY
-672 KNSSKMMAAQR
+672 KNSAKMMAAQR
-683 ASYYINEAIKENAK
+683 TSYYINEAIKDNAK

>member
-16 AAIAISLIFFLIG
+16 AAIALSLILFLIG
-29 GDIFSGNSRFFGGSS
+29 GDIFQGRSSFFGGSS
-44 DVVGEIGGEK
+44 DVVGEIGGENIK
-54 INFKDFQKK
+54 FQDFQKK
-63 VEDATQN
+63 VEEVSQQ
-70 YTQQSGRSP
+70 YTQQSGRGP
-79 GEQETSQMRDQVW
+79 GEQELGMIRDQVW

-97 DLAYGKEYDA
+97 DLAYGKEYEA
-107 LGLSVSSK
+107 LGLSISPE
-115 ELVDMVQGENIHPS
+115 ELVDMVQGNNIHPS

-141 FDKTYVIQFLKN
+141 FDKNYVIQFLKN
-153 FKTMPVAQQQAWAS
+153 FKTLPPAQQQAWVS

-172 AQDRLRTK
+172 SQDRLRGK
-180 YENLIKMSTYTT
+180 YENLLKLSTYTT

-200 SAQTAKV
+200 VAQTAKADV
-207 DAHYLYVPFYSVAD
+207 RYLYVPFYSVAD
-221 STVKVTDSQLE
+221 STVNVTDSQLE
-232 DYLGKHKDAFI
+232 EYLTSHKDLFK

-256 VIPSKQ
+256 IIPSKL

-295 TPYYVTMAEIPE
+295 TPYYATLAEIPAD
-307 SVKGSLGSMTPG
+307 VKSQLGTMTPG
-319 GIYGPFKNGM
+319 GIYGPFKNGTT
-329 SYSIYKYGGIQKDS
+329 YSIYKYGGVQKDS
-343 LFTVRA
+343 LYTVRA
-349 SHILIQAAKAAPDSV
+349 SHILINVDKAAPDSV
-364 KAAARKRAEGILAQ
+364 KAAARKRAEGILTQ
-378 IRGGASFEAM
+378 IKGGATFEAM

-401 GDLGYFKNNGSM
+401 GDLGYFKNNGGM
-413 VKPFENAIFGFSGT
+413 VKPFETAVFGFSGT
-427 GLLANI
+427 GLLPGL
-433 VETDFGFHIVKVT
+433 VETDFGYHIVKVT

-469 MDEVL
+469 MDDVL

-481 TENDTKDKFE
+481 AANDNKDEFE
-491 ASLKKDRTLLMLR
+491 ASLKKDKSLLMLR
-504 GDKIPEGAA
+504 GEKIPEGAP

-518 QNARDIVRWAFNSDT
+518 QNARDIVRWAFNNDT
-533 KIGSISTVFQNENQY
+533 KLGSVSDVFQNENQY
-548 IVALETGSTDK
+548 IVALLTGSTDK
-559 DKVKIDDFRDE
+559 DKVKVDDFRDE
-570 LTARVRGE
+570 LTARVRGDL
-578 MKAEIITKKLSGIT
+578 KAEQITKKLSGIT

-602 GAGALVETVTDLTLA
+602 GAGALVESATDITLA

-627 PTALGKAFGLKIGQ
+627 PTALGKAFGLKVGQ

-654 METTKSTPAP
+654 METVKATPAP
-664 AMADLTMY
+664 AIADLTTF
-672 KNSSKMMAAQR
+672 KNTAKMMAAQR
-683 ASYYINEAIKENAK
+683 ASFYINEAIKENAK